1 MQLRTNCNPLSDF
14 KKVDLIYFF
23 DSMKSFDLLN
33 NHGELDKGSVDF
45 FNEKSVRETEKNGYS
60 VLHIITQ
67 VLFWAE
73 NQSNHQN

>member
-1 MQLRTNCNPLSDF
+1 
-14 KKVDLIYFF
+14 
-23 DSMKSFDLLN
+23 MKSFDLLN

>member
-1 MQLRTNCNPLSDF
+1 
-14 KKVDLIYFF
+14 
-23 DSMKSFDLLN
+23 MKSFDLLN

-73 NQSNHQN
+73 NQSNHQNWGPSMLPLNYLNDLNDNERRKE

>member
-1 MQLRTNCNPLSDF
+1 MQLRTKCNPLSEF

-33 NHGELDKGSVDF
+33 NHGELDKWIFSMK
-45 FNEKSVRETEKNGYS
+45 NQCEKLRKMVT

-67 VLFWAE
+67 MLFWAE